1 MKTASSR
8 RLTRA
13 LPFVLL
19 ASLFLPGV
27 SAGAGKWTSYVDP
40 SLISDIVLRDG
51 KLYMATTGGL
61 VVYQISDETF
71 EQFTNTAGLPSNFL
85 TCLMFDEAG
94 RLWVGTEKS
103 GVARLDERPGGF
115 EVTPLN
121 STFHGLSDDRITDLA
136 AWGDTLVYATKEG
149 AGLIIEDF
157 PGPRFLERNGLPSD
171 VVNAVLPD
179 GDRVWMATDKG
190 VVFLDK
196 FGFIRNP
203 TDTLFAAFA
212 LERTDTALWAGT
224 ENGVACLRDGA
235 AAWTFT
241 QLEASPRPVFSLSF
255 DGVRLWAGARA
266 RFFTNDGSGW
276 IQHEIFDYYTKYD
289 LNNRLSEIRGLQPM
303 PGGTAYF
310 GAGEPLGQRRGIH
323 LVYFDGATTRGIPF
337 KGIPMN
343 RLSRLAFDV
352 DGSLWIS
359 TGGAGQG
366 FGVAKLTP
374 SGEWVAYNKAA
385 GDTNLS
391 WPNNLTLLPDSQG
404 SKWFARQAY
413 PAFATPLDEL
423 QDQLDTNSANDV
435 WFHYRVGEGG
445 GDGLGSLRN
454 QDAVEDPAGNRWFLS
469 DADLKYA
476 PGQWGI
482 NILSRDKS
490 AWRQVNP
497 TSTDPSGQLLGMKGG
512 NVTDVAFG
520 ADGVAYVAMKTYG
533 VQRWTT
539 GGFDQTHLFD
549 LSDDTW
555 TTIASVGAQD
565 GIASGANIL
574 SLALR
579 SDGVLW
585 IGTDIGLYRYEPG
598 RSLAYIPR
606 DTGFGAGLLGSRVID
621 VVLDRDENLWVA
633 TELGLDR
640 IARDDNND
648 ITPFT
653 TPTAWQTQLSLFFP
667 PSAVSPIVDAACER
681 LALHPSKN
689 LLYIATANG
698 LSELD
703 ISSLEEKGLGLTK
716 MYVYPNP
723 IRASRGDSSL
733 KIANID
739 AEVLVEVFTI
749 EGELVHSQRANRSGD
764 PVWDLTTQSAFLAA
778 SGVYIV
784 RISGSGDTVIKMVSI
799 LR

>member
-8 RLTRA
+8 TFARA
-13 LPFVLL
+13 LSFVLL

-27 SAGAGKWTSYVDP
+27 SAGVGKWTSYVDP
-40 SLISDIVLRDG
+40 SLVSDIVVRDG

-61 VVYQISDETF
+61 IVYQLSDETS

-94 RLWVGTEKS
+94 RLWIGTEKS
-103 GVARLDERPGGF
+103 GVARLDEKPGGF
-115 EVTPLN
+115 EVTPLS

-149 AGLIIEDF
+149 AGLIVEDL
-157 PGPRFLERNGLPSD
+157 PGSRFFERNGLPSD
-171 VVNAVLPD
+171 IVHAVLPD
-179 GDRVWMATDKG
+179 GDRVWIATDKG

-203 TDTLFAAFA
+203 TDTLFAAFS

-224 ENGVACLRDGA
+224 ENGVACLKDGA
-235 AAWTFT
+235 AAWAFT
-241 QLEASPRPVFSLSF
+241 QLETSPRAVFSLSF

-276 IQHEIFDYYTKYD
+276 VQHSIFDYYDKYA
-289 LNNRLSEIRGLQPM
+289 LNNRTSEIRGLQPM
-303 PGGTAYF
+303 PGGTAYL
-310 GAGEPLGQRRGIH
+310 GAGEPGKRRGVH
-323 LVYFDGATTRGIPF
+323 LLHFDGAVTRQILSN
-337 KGIPMN
+337 GIPMN
-343 RLSRLAFDV
+343 TLLRLSFDT
-352 DGSLWIS
+352 DESLWIS
-359 TGGAGQG
+359 TAN
-366 FGVAKLTP
+366 FGIAKLTP
-374 SGEWVAYNKAA
+374 SGDWFGYNSAT
-385 GDTNLS
+385 GDTNMTS
-391 WPNNLTLLPDSQG
+391 PFNLALIADSQG
-404 SKWFARQAY
+404 FKWFCTLSY
-413 PAFATPLDEL
+413 PDDRLRIDGL
-423 QDQLDTNSANDV
+423 QDQLDTNYGNDV
-435 WFHYRVGEGG
+435 WFHYSIGEGE
-445 GDGLGSLRN
+445 GDGLGSLLI

-469 DADLKYA
+469 AENAKYA
-476 PGQWGI
+476 PGWWGI
-482 NILSRDKS
+482 NILNRGNS

-497 TSTDPSGQLLGMKGG
+497 ASTDPSGQLRGMKGG

-520 ADGVAYVAMKTYG
+520 EDGVAYVAMKTYG

-539 GGFDQTHLFD
+539 GGYDQTHLFD

-555 TTIASVGAQD
+555 TTIASVGAQE
-565 GIASGANIL
+565 GIASGTNIL

-598 RSLAYIPR
+598 MSLAYIPR
-606 DTGFGAGLLGSRVID
+606 DQGFGAGLLGSKVID
-621 VVLDRDENLWVA
+621 VVLDRDEDLWVA

-703 ISSLEEKGLGLTK
+703 ISSLEEKGLGLAK
-716 MYVYPNP
+716 VYVYPNP

-784 RISGSGDTVIKMVSI
+784 RISGGGDTVVKMVSL